1 MPVKHTICAI
11 LFWGG
16 MHVGFPFASFTLHP
30 PALLERLS
38 LVWPSTS
45 TEVAFAN
52 AELQYQGFRA

>member
-1 MPVKHTICAI
+1 
-11 LFWGG
+11 

-30 PALLERLS
+30 PAILERLS
-38 LVWPSTS
+38 LSCGPGHHS